1 MREEKEKKIDERCDN
16 QEDLEGW
23 VVGWRTGTN
32 YVPGTISTPT
42 RVQQYT
48 VGTSV
53 VRRGI
58 CCTRIYIHRESLRRA
73 Q

>member
-32 YVPGTISTPT
+32 YVRLAHLQYNST
-42 RVQQYT
+42 QY
-48 VGTSV
+48 V

-58 CCTRIYIHRESLRRA
+58 CCARIYIHRESLRRA